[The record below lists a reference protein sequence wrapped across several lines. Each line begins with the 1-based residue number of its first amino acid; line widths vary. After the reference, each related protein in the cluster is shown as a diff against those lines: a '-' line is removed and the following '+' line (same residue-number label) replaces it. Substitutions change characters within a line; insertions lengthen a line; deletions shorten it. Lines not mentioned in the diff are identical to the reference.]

1 MKSKIDYQEIIKLIN
16 LLEEK
21 NLTEFELEVEGFRVK
36 IVREKQSTS
45 PPVTTEEASPP
56 PGTETDTRPRP
67 GSGRHP

>member
-45 PPVTTEEASPP
+45 PPVT
-56 PGTETDTRPRP
+56 
-67 GSGRHP
+67 